1 MSTFS
6 MFRTKFSFFM
16 SVLASTLF
24 FLLAAQSA
32 HAEIVTIAS
41 GTVTYP
47 DGSPAADVQISIQG
61 PSGFGVNDITDVS
74 GNYALADESANF
86 TDGSYQINMSA
97 PASYIKPV
105 ALPYVFSYTSGE
117 PPEDY
122 DMELIDAPKQI
133 HVTVRDTSGNLIT
146 TAQINSY
153 TKSTDTVSANS
164 RVEDDGTTTLYAS
177 GELSTEWIVSAD
189 ANLSS
194 YTPDP
199 DENGFVAIEGGKK
212 VTFAADA
219 TEETEELEF
228 TVADSRDY
236 LVHLTYLDTDGEPYS
251 NGTDQFDVIYTGYN
265 KDYGT
270 VSTKRKISPDGD
282 ISIYLLP
289 GVWRFNISADSAP
302 DGKSIDPRTMTFVVP
317 DAPGEYEMG
326 SVQMVD
332 DISTISGVVSVRTFD
347 ESGNPTDTP
356 TEGVDVN
363 IINTDTG
370 FREVRTTGAN
380 GMITFFDL
388 PLGTYNLSANGE
400 GMIPLSSAIATLTS
414 DQQTVGGLQLLTTEA
429 DLTITGS
436 VKIGTTPVENV
447 PASVVLQ
454 GDGQTFSAP
463 IQADGSYELQTYQN
477 GFSGTP
483 ELVVSTLPGAD
494 VFMPQPVPLNS
505 FEGLTSLE
513 QDLQVNDDEKIIT
526 GNIHNQ
532 TDETIDVATLGVGS
546 VTAVN
551 LTTGSIEEVDLADD
565 GSYSLSV
572 GDGDWTIVPKL
583 EFSNTNLQAP
593 GSSNQVVSIT
603 PDTPNSQE
611 LNLPVLETPL
621 VVTGSVVDP
630 DGNPIPEAPVVLTNL
645 PALQSEAVQN
655 AGTVDPADIISLS
668 TMSDNDGN
676 ISVNV
681 PANQEF
687 TVYYGTNPD
696 IDQHVEPLAQT
707 VTVGDQNVELAP
719 AEYREATATL
729 TGTVPEGITMANVT
743 VYSPQGGSQTVE
755 PNQEGAFT
763 IPVLPGDWQVAV
775 SGVQDNELMLGQAD
789 VSVAEGTTTIIPEVT
804 STGIDFP
811 AAVSE
816 TGDADEA
823 MTITNTAGA
832 MVSLPAYAAGYSGEI
847 RVDMAPE
854 SSVVFVNGIAQVGLA
869 YNINVLDSSG
879 FSLSTLSLPAT
890 VSLPLDESLL
900 QGSQP
905 EEVQGSY
912 YQPDLGTYLYDGIV
926 AGATDDHMVIQ
937 TSHFTRFAATT
948 IPNDETLQS
957 SEEEDDEVVLTKP
970 GKPRTLNA
978 KKITHTSALL
988 KWKKP
993 RNSTVGKYKL
1003 QVREFKV
1010 KKEKQ
1015 WDKYNKVE
1023 RTKKRVK
1030 KLDAHTRYQF
1040 RVRACNS
1047 EGCSKFTKWESF
1059 RTKH

>member
-6 MFRTKFSFFM
+6 VFRTKFSVLM

-32 HAEIVTIAS
+32 QAAIITIAS

-47 DGSPAADVQISIQG
+47 DGSPAADVQITLQG
-61 PSGFGVNDITDVS
+61 PNGSGVSDVTDS
-74 GNYALADESANF
+74 NGNYALADEESNF
-86 TDGSYQINMSA
+86 QAGSYQIDMSA
-97 PASYIKPV
+97 PALYLQPTG
-105 ALPYVFSYTSGE
+105 LPYSFDYTVGE
-117 PPEDY
+117 AAEDY

-153 TKSTDTVSANS
+153 TKSTDTVSATQ
-164 RVEDDGTTTLYAS
+164 RIEGDGTTTLYVS

-194 YTPDP
+194 YDPNP

-212 VTFAADA
+212 VTFADDA
-219 TEETEELEF
+219 TSETEELEF

-265 KDYGT
+265 KNYGT
-270 VSTKRKISPDGD
+270 ISTKRKVSPEGD

-326 SVQMVD
+326 SVQMVED
-332 DISTISGVVSVRTFD
+332 SSNISGVISVRTFD
-347 ESGNPTDTP
+347 DAGNPTDTP

-363 IINTDTG
+363 FINVDTG
-370 FREVRTTGAN
+370 YRGVRTTGAEGVFN
-380 GMITFFDL
+380 LPEL
-388 PLGTYNLSANGE
+388 PLGTYNLSANGD
-400 GMIPLSSAIATLTS
+400 GMIPLSSATATLTS
-414 DQQTVGGLQLLTTEA
+414 DQQFVSGLELLTTEA
-429 DLTITGS
+429 DLTITGN
-436 VKIGTTPVENV
+436 VELTNDAVENV
-447 PASVVLQ
+447 PGSVVLQ
-454 GDGQTFSAP
+454 GNGETFSAP
-463 IQADGSYELQTYQN
+463 IQPDGSYELQTYQN
-477 GFSGTP
+477 AFTEVP

-494 VFMPQPVPLNS
+494 VFLPEPVPVENFQAS
-505 FEGLTSLE
+505 GDIE
-513 QDLQVNDDEKIIT
+513 QDLQVSDQEKVIT
-526 GNIHNQ
+526 GTIRNQ
-532 TDETIDVATLGVGS
+532 AGVDVDVDTVGAAS
-546 VTAVN
+546 VAAVN
-551 LTTGSIEEVDLADD
+551 LTTGSIEEVDVAED

-572 GDGDWTIVPKL
+572 GDGDWTVVPKL
-583 EFSNTNLQAP
+583 EFSNTSLQAA
-593 GSSNQVVSIT
+593 GSSSEVASVT
-603 PDTPNSQE
+603 PDSPESQE
-611 LNLPVLETPL
+611 INLPVLETPL

-630 DGNPIPEAPVVLTNL
+630 TGTAIPEAPVVLTNL
-645 PALQSEAVQN
+645 PALQSEAVQ
-655 AGTVDPADIISLS
+655 AGDVVDPAEIISLS
-668 TMSDNDGN
+668 TTSDNDGN

-707 VTVGDQNVELAP
+707 ITVAEENVELAP
-719 AEYREATATL
+719 AEYREASATL
-729 TGTVPEGITMANVT
+729 SGTVPEGLTMASVT
-743 VYSPQGGSQTVE
+743 VYSPEGGSQTVE
-755 PNQEGAFT
+755 ADQEGAFS

-775 SGVQDNELMLGQAD
+775 SGVQDNQLMLGQVD
-789 VSVAEGTTTIIPEVT
+789 VSVAEGTTTLNPEVAA
-804 STGIDFP
+804 TGLDFP

-816 TGDADEA
+816 TGSADEA
-823 MTITNTAGA
+823 MTVTNTAGA
-832 MVSLPAYAAGYSGEI
+832 MVSLPAYAAGYTGDI

-869 YNINVLDSSG
+869 YDINVLDGSG
-879 FSLSTLSLPAT
+879 FSLTTLNLPAT
-890 VSLPLDESLL
+890 VSLPLDESLS
-900 QGSQP
+900 QDSQP

-926 AGATDDHMVIQ
+926 AGAAEDHMVIQ

-948 IPNDETLQS
+948 IPNDEVMA
-957 SEEEDDEVVLTKP
+957 SEDELSKP
-970 GKPRTLNA
+970 GKPRALKV
-978 KKITHTSALL
+978 KKIKDSSALL
-988 KWKKP
+988 DWKKP
-993 RNSTVGKYKL
+993 SNSTVEKYKV
-1003 QVREFKV
+1003 QVRESKV

-1015 WDKYNKVE
+1015 WDKYNNVVG
-1023 RTKKRVK
+1023 TKKRVK
-1030 KLDAHTRYQF
+1030 KLEAHTRYQF

-1047 EGCSKFTKWESF
+1047 EGCSKFAKWESF
-1059 RTKH
+1059 RTKK

>member
-1 MSTFS
+1 MFTFS

-47 DGSPAADVQISIQG
+47 DGSPAADVQISVQG
-61 PSGFGVNDITDVS
+61 PSGFGFNDITDAS
-74 GNYALADESANF
+74 GNYALADESTNF
-86 TDGSYQINMSA
+86 SDGSYQINMSA

-105 ALPYVFSYTSGE
+105 SLPYVFSYTSGD
-117 PPEDY
+117 PAEDY
-122 DMELIDAPKQI
+122 DMELIDAPKEI

-153 TKSTDTVSANS
+153 TRATDTVSANS
-164 RVEDDGTTTLYAS
+164 RIEDDGTTTLYVNADQ
-177 GELSTEWIVSAD
+177 LSTEWIVSAD

-194 YTPDP
+194 YAPVP

-236 LVHLTYLDTDGEPYS
+236 LVNLMYLDTDGEPYS

-270 VSTKRKISPDGD
+270 ISTKRKISPEGD
-282 ISIYLLP
+282 ASIYLLP

-317 DAPGEYEMG
+317 DAPGEYDMG

-332 DISTISGVVSVRTFD
+332 DSSSISGVISVRTFD
-347 ESGNPTDTP
+347 AEGNVTDTP

-363 IINTDTG
+363 FINVDTG
-370 FREVRTTGAN
+370 YSGVRTTAAN
-380 GMITFFDL
+380 GIFTIPEL

-400 GMIPLSSAIATLTS
+400 GMIPLSSAMATLTS
-414 DQQTVGGLQLLTTEA
+414 DQLFVSGLELLTTEA
-429 DLTITGS
+429 DLTVTGN
-436 VKIGTTPVENV
+436 IELENTPVENV

-463 IQADGSYELQTYQN
+463 IQPDGSYELQTYQN
-477 GFSGTP
+477 AFSTTP

-494 VFMPQPVPLNS
+494 VFMPEPIALNS
-505 FEGLTSLE
+505 FEGFTEIE
-513 QDLQVNDDEKIIT
+513 QDLQVNDNEKIIT

-532 TDETIDVATLGVGS
+532 ADETVDVNTLGVGS
-546 VTAVN
+546 VSAVN

-565 GSYSLSV
+565 GSYSLAV

-583 EFSNTNLQAP
+583 EFSNTSLQAP
-593 GSSNQVVSIT
+593 GSSSQVVSVT
-603 PDTPNSQE
+603 PDTPDSQE

-621 VVTGSVVDP
+621 VVTGSVTDP
-630 DGNPIPEAPVVLTNL
+630 DGSPIPEAPVVLTNL
-645 PALQSEAVQN
+645 PALQSEAVQTG
-655 AGTVDPADIISLS
+655 GTVDPADIISLS

-707 VTVGDQNVELAP
+707 ITVEEANVELAP

-729 TGTVPEGITMANVT
+729 SGTVPEGLTMANVT
-743 VYSPQGGSQTVE
+743 VYSPEGGSQTVE
-755 PNQEGAFT
+755 PDQEGAFT

-775 SGVQDNELMLGQAD
+775 SGVQDNQLMLGQID
-789 VSVAEGTTTIIPEVT
+789 VSVAEGTTTLDPEVT
-804 STGIDFP
+804 ATGIDFP

-854 SSVVFVNGIAQVGLA
+854 SSVVFVNGVAQVGLA
-869 YNINVLDSSG
+869 YNVNVLDSSG
-879 FSLSTLSLPAT
+879 FSLTTLNLPAT

-900 QGSQP
+900 QDSQP

-926 AGATDDHMVIQ
+926 AGATEDHMVIQ

-948 IPNDETLQS
+948 ILNDETLES
-957 SEEEDDEVVLTKP
+957 GSEDTTKP
-970 GKPRTLNA
+970 GKPRTLKA
-978 KKITHTSALL
+978 KKITKTSALL
-988 KWKKP
+988 SWKKP
-993 RNSTVGKYKL
+993 RASTVGKYKV

-1015 WDKYNKVE
+1015 WDKYNNVQ
-1023 RTKKRVK
+1023 TAKKRVK
-1030 KLDAHTRYQF
+1030 KLDTATRYQF

-1059 RTKH
+1059 RTKK

>member
-16 SVLASTLF
+16 TVLASTLF

-32 HAEIVTIAS
+32 HAETVTIAS

-47 DGSPAADVQISIQG
+47 DGSPAADVQISVQG
-61 PSGFGVNDITDVS
+61 PSGFGFNDITDAS
-74 GNYALADESANF
+74 GNYALADESANLQN
-86 TDGSYQINMSA
+86 GSYQINMSA
-97 PASYIKPV
+97 PANYLKPV
-105 ALPYVFSYTSGE
+105 SLPYVFSYTSGD
-117 PPEDY
+117 PAEDY
-122 DMELIDAPKQI
+122 DMELIDAPKEI

-164 RVEDDGTTTLYAS
+164 RIEDDGTTTLYAS

-219 TEETEELEF
+219 TAETEELEF

-236 LVHLTYLDTDGEPYS
+236 LVNLTYLDTDGEPYS

-270 VSTKRKISPDGD
+270 ISTKRKISPEGD
-282 ISIYLLP
+282 QSIYLLP

-317 DAPGEYEMG
+317 DAPGEYDMG
-326 SVQMVD
+326 SVQMVENA
-332 DISTISGVVSVRTFD
+332 SNISGVISVRTFD
-347 ESGNPTDTP
+347 SEGNVTDTP
-356 TEGVDVN
+356 TQGVDVN
-363 IINTDTG
+363 FINVDTG
-370 FREVRTTGAN
+370 YRGVRTTGAD
-380 GMITFFDL
+380 GIFSIPEL

-400 GMIPLSSAIATLTS
+400 GMIPLSSAMATLTS
-414 DQQTVGGLQLLTTEA
+414 DQLFVNGLELLTTAA
-429 DLTITGS
+429 DLTITGN
-436 VKIGTTPVENV
+436 VELENTPVENA

-463 IQADGSYELQTYQN
+463 IQPDGSYELQTYQN
-477 GFSGTP
+477 AFSTTP
-483 ELVVSTLPGAD
+483 ELVVSTLPGAEI
-494 VFMPQPVPLNS
+494 FIPEPIPLNN
-505 FEGLTSLE
+505 FEGFTEIE
-513 QDLQVNDDEKIIT
+513 QDLQVNDNEKIIT

-532 TDETIDVATLGVGS
+532 ADETIPADTLGVGS
-546 VTAVN
+546 VSAVN
-551 LTTGSIEEVDLADD
+551 LTTGSVEEVDLADD

-583 EFSNTNLQAP
+583 EFSNTSLQAA
-593 GSSNQVVSIT
+593 GSSSQVVSIT
-603 PDTPNSQE
+603 PDTPDSQE

-621 VVTGSVVDP
+621 LVTGSVADP

-645 PALQSEAVQN
+645 PALQSEAVQT
-655 AGTVDPADIISLS
+655 GDTVDPANIISLS

-707 VTVGDQNVELAP
+707 ITVEEDNVELAP

-729 TGTVPEGITMANVT
+729 SGTVPEGLTMANVT
-743 VYSPQGGSQTVE
+743 IYSPEGGSQTVE
-755 PNQEGAFT
+755 ADQEGAFS

-775 SGVQDNELMLGQAD
+775 SGVQDNQLMLGQVD
-789 VSVAEGTTTIIPEVT
+789 VSVAEGTTTLDPEVT
-804 STGIDFP
+804 TTGIDFP

-854 SSVVFVNGIAQVGLA
+854 SSVVFVNGVAQVGLA
-869 YNINVLDSSG
+869 YNVNVLDSSG
-879 FSLSTLSLPAT
+879 FSLSTLNLPAT

-900 QGSQP
+900 QDSQP

-926 AGATDDHMVIQ
+926 AGATEDHMVIQ

-948 IPNDETLQS
+948 IPNDETLQVG
-957 SEEEDDEVVLTKP
+957 EEELTKP
-970 GKPRTLNA
+970 GKPRALNA
-978 KKITHTSALL
+978 KKITDTTALL
-988 KWKKP
+988 NWKKP
-993 RNSTVGKYKL
+993 RNSTVGKYKV

-1023 RTKKRVK
+1023 QTKKRVK
-1030 KLDAHTRYQF
+1030 KLESNTRYQF

-1047 EGCSKFTKWESF
+1047 EGCSKFTKWENF
-1059 RTKH
+1059 RTKR

>member
-1 MSTFS
+1 

-47 DGSPAADVQISIQG
+47 DGSPAADVQMSIQG
-61 PSGFGVNDITDVS
+61 PSGSGFNDVTDAS
-74 GNYALADESANF
+74 GNYALADDSANLQN
-86 TDGSYQINMSA
+86 GSYQINMSA

-105 ALPYVFSYTSGE
+105 SLPYVFSYTSGD
-117 PPEDY
+117 PAEDY

-146 TAQINSY
+146 SAQINSY

-164 RVEDDGTTTLYAS
+164 QIEEDGTTTLYAS

-194 YTPDP
+194 YAPDP
-199 DENGFVAIEGGKK
+199 DDNGFVAIEGGKK

-236 LVHLTYLDTDGEPYS
+236 LVNLTYLDTDGDPYS

-270 VSTKRKISPDGD
+270 ISTKRKISPEGD
-282 ISIYLLP
+282 QSIYLLP

-326 SVQMVD
+326 SVQLVD
-332 DISTISGVVSVRTFD
+332 DVSSISGVVSVRTFD

-370 FREVRTTGAN
+370 FREVRTTAAN
-380 GMITFFDL
+380 GIITFFDL
-388 PLGTYNLSANGE
+388 PLGTYNLSANGD
-400 GMIPLSSAIATLTS
+400 GMIPLSSATATLTS
-414 DQQTVGGLQLLTTEA
+414 DQQTVAGLQLLTTEA

-436 VKIGTTPVENV
+436 VKIGATPVENV

-494 VFMPQPVPLNS
+494 VFLPQPISLNS
-505 FEGLTSLE
+505 FDGQTELE
-513 QDLQVNDDEKIIT
+513 QDLQVNDNEKIIT

-532 TDETIDVATLGVGS
+532 ADETIDADTLGVAS
-546 VTAVN
+546 VSAVN
-551 LTTGSIEEVDLADD
+551 LTSGSIEEVDLADD

-583 EFSNTNLQAP
+583 EFSNTSLQAP

-621 VVTGSVVDP
+621 VVTGSVTDP
-630 DGNPIPEAPVVLTNL
+630 DGSPIPEAPVVLTNL
-645 PALQSEAVQN
+645 PALQSEAAQTG
-655 AGTVDPADIISLS
+655 GTVDPADIISLS
-668 TMSDNDGN
+668 TMSDNDGT

-707 VTVGDQNVELAP
+707 ITVEEENVELET

-729 TGTVPEGITMANVT
+729 SGTVPEDLTMANVT
-743 VYSPQGGSQTVE
+743 IYSPEGGSQTVE

-775 SGVQDNELMLGQAD
+775 SGVQDNELMLGQTD
-789 VSVAEGTTTIIPEVT
+789 VSVAEGTTTLDPEVT
-804 STGIDFP
+804 ATGIDFP

-816 TGDADEA
+816 TGSADEA

-832 MVSLPAYAAGYSGEI
+832 MVSLPAYAAGYSGDI

-854 SSVVFVNGIAQVGLA
+854 SSVVFVNGVAQVGLA

-879 FSLSTLSLPAT
+879 FSLTTLSLPAT

-900 QGSQP
+900 QGSEP

-948 IPNDETLQS
+948 IPNDETVQD
-957 SEEEDDEVVLTKP
+957 SEENEVVLTKP
-970 GKPRTLNA
+970 GKPRALNA
-978 KKITHTSALL
+978 KKITDTTALL
-988 KWKKP
+988 NWKKP

-1010 KKEKQ
+1010 KKQKQ
-1015 WDKYNKVE
+1015 WDTYNKVE

-1030 KLDAHTRYQF
+1030 KLDAQTRYQF

-1047 EGCSKFTKWESF
+1047 QGCSKFTKWETF